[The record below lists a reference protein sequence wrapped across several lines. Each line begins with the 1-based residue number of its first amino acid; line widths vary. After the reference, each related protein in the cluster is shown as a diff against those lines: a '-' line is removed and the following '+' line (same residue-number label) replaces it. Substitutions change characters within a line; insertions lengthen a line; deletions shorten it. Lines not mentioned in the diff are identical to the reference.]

1 MRFFLPAVLLTML
14 LTSASYAAP
23 TTLSKYVRCNPDQSE
38 CTVQTLRLTIGDRV
52 GFFNDNNEL
61 AARGIVRSIKGS
73 DRVVKILEKYGRI
86 ERDARVEAISK
97 NAKFRSVKS
106 ELKLRA
112 GGALG
117 YSSYNVSGSMSG
129 FEIGGFAG
137 WSQPFGM
144 ELPAGLSAVARAVF
158 LMGSQEIE
166 RTIVTAGGAQVTK
179 ETFDMMG
186 FGVLTGVAYEGFR
199 SSAVSVRGEFSFGG
213 AFTSASLGSQDLAD
227 EAIKDAWDVNVND
240 GFNILVAGRLE
251 LLYNGFDK
259 WHPSFGAAFML
270 HGESSGPTIL
280 LGLVR
285 DIE

>member
-1 MRFFLPAVLLTML
+1 MRFFLPAVLLAISIS
-14 LTSASYAAP
+14 SASYAAP

-61 AARGIVRSIKGS
+61 AARGIVRSIRGD
-73 DRVVKILEKYGRI
+73 DRVVKILETYGKI
-86 ERDARVEAISK
+86 DRDARVEAISK
-97 NAKFRSVKS
+97 NAKFRSVRS
-106 ELKLRA
+106 EHKLRA
-112 GGALG
+112 GGSLG
-117 YSSYNVSGSMSG
+117 YASYDISGTLSG
-129 FEIGGFAG
+129 FEIGGFAS
-137 WSQPFGM
+137 WSRPFDM
-144 ELPAGLSAVARAVF
+144 ELPGGLTAVARAVF
-158 LMGSQEIE
+158 LMGSKDIE
-166 RTIVTAGGAQVTK
+166 RTVGVTPTT

-186 FGVLTGVAYEGFR
+186 FGVLAGAAYEAFR
-199 SSAVSVRGEFSFGG
+199 ASPVSVRGEFSFGG
-213 AFTSASLGSQDLAD
+213 AFTSASLGSLDLAD
-227 EAIKDAWDVNVND
+227 EDVKETWDINVND
-240 GFNILVAGRLE
+240 GFNVLVAGRLE